1 MLRQVTF
8 PVGPLACN
16 CTVLT
21 DDGLRT
27 AVVID
32 PGAEIERVLELLGDR
47 KLEAILVTHAHI
59 DHIGGAAELK
69 RRTGAPVWLSPRD
82 LPLYAEL
89 ESQAGWLGVP
99 TPSRT
104 AIDGDLVA
112 GARLRLGGEP
122 LQVLETPG
130 HTPGSVSLYL
140 PGEGKLFA
148 GDTLF
153 AGSIGRTDFPGG
165 NHAQLLASIR
175 ERLWPMGDDT
185 VFIPGHG
192 PESTFGAERRGNPY
206 VGDR

>member
-1 MLRQVTF
+1 MLHQVTF

-153 AGSIGRTDFPGG
+153 AGSIGRTDLPGG
-165 NHAQLLASIR
+165 DYDAIQRSLRECLLA
-175 ERLWPMGDDT
+175 LPDAT
-185 VFIPGHG
+185 LVIPGHG
-192 PESTFGAERRGNPY
+192 PETTIGRERRANPFLQ
-206 VGDR
+206 